1 MSTFISKNKHFL
13 TNRRVLLDPLCIS
26 VMIFQPQI
34 LMTQHI
40 RTYTVEKYVAA
51 MHNKKSKKKLTTWE

>member
-26 VMIFQPQI
+26 VMILQPQI
-34 LMTQHI
+34 LMRQHI

-51 MHNKKSKKKLTTWE
+51 LHNKKSKKKLTTWE